1 MVKKSN
7 ELKTEKNNP
16 FLTEKADKLWERL
29 DKQGKSISKEELVK
43 RANILKA
50 KAHS

>member
-7 ELKTEKNNP
+7 ELKTERSNP

-29 DKQGKSISKEELVK
+29 DTRGKSISKEELVK
-43 RANILKA
+43 RANVLKA
-50 KAHS
+50 KANS